1 WIDND
6 YVQFYNNPCNLA
18 NIGNQWNFDYSSWD
32 KLTKG
37 NPNPNSKMYVG
48 LPAGSGAAGNGYLD
62 LGTVK
67 ADLAQL
73 YSSYPST
80 FGGIMLWDASWY
92 SNNKAYVQELSSWF
106 SFHHHTPSNLICTI
120 HRNNHYLNDN
130 DIEINIDID
139 DYDTNNNINASHMF
153 YGQ

>member
-1 WIDND
+1 
-6 YVQFYNNPCNLA
+6 
-18 NIGNQWNFDYSSWD
+18 WD

-62 LGTVK
+62 LATVK

-92 SNNKAYVQELSSWF
+92 SNNMAYVQELSSWVKSNMKSYINIVYSSNKF

-120 HRNNHYLNDN
+120 HKNNHHLNDN
-130 DIEINIDID
+130 DIEINIDIGN
-139 DYDTNNNINASHMF
+139 YDTNNNINASHMF
-153 YGQ
+153 CGQ